1 MEHNAAMRVLLV
13 TADHVLVDTFTD
25 LSNELGI
32 VAQQSDQEYA
42 SDQLDQAKYEGVVV
56 DLDTIKG
63 ASPLL
68 SRVRESRSN
77 KTTIVFAVA
86 TRAELAQQALAQR
99 AHFLIRRPFDT
110 STMRQTLSAAYDLM
124 RIERRRYFRCSA
136 NLRVH
141 LRTSSGEQI
150 DCSTL
155 NVSNTGMA
163 VLTDTTLKTADAV
176 ELVLFLPTGFIVQ
189 ATAIVIWDDKHGK
202 SGLHFQCPDSAMRQ
216 QLESWLDSQ
225 AKTC

>member
-42 SDQLDQAKYEGVVV
+42 CDQLDQAKYEGVVV
-56 DLDTIKG
+56 DLDTVKG

-77 KTTIVFAVA
+77 KTTILFAVA

-110 STMRQTLSAAYDLM
+110 GTMRQTLSAAYDLM
-124 RIERRRYFRCSA
+124 RSERRRYFRCSA
-136 NLRVH
+136 NLRVR
-141 LRTSSGEQI
+141 LRTSAGEQI
-150 DCSTL
+150 DCSTS
-155 NVSNTGMA
+155 NVSNAGMA
-163 VLTDTTLKTADAV
+163 VLTETTLKPADAV
-176 ELVLFLPTGFIVQ
+176 ELVFFLPTGFIIQ

-202 SGLHFQCPDSAMRQ
+202 SGLHFQCADPAMRQ

-225 AKTC
+225 ANIC